1 MITRRTDAW
10 VAVASLV
17 LAAAA
22 ATGGTHAAL
31 ANTYLPNVVV
41 RTQAGTRVRFY
52 EDLIKDKVV
61 LINFMFTSCTNQC
74 PRTTAN
80 LVKVAEQL
88 GDRLG
93 RDVRM
98 ISVTLDPA
106 TDTPAVLRNYSH
118 RYRTQPGWYFVTAR
132 QKDIDAIRT
141 RLGMREDTT
150 DLMQHT
156 GMLVFG
162 NDATGQWA
170 ATPALAQPRAIV
182 RSLMPLFQRTTNQ

>member
-1 MITRRTDAW
+1 MITRTKDAW
-10 VAVASLV
+10 VAAASLV

-41 RTQAGTRVRFY
+41 RTQDGARVRFY

-61 LINFMFTSCTNQC
+61 LINFMFTSCPNQC

-80 LVKVAEQL
+80 LAKVAEQL

-93 RDVRM
+93 RDVRL

-106 TDTPAVLRNYSH
+106 TDTPDVLKDYSH
-118 RYRTQPGWYFVTAR
+118 RYGTKPGWYFVTGR
-132 QKDIDAIRT
+132 QKDIDAIRR
-141 RLGMREDTT
+141 RLGVREDTN

-156 GMLVFG
+156 GMLIYG
-162 NDATGQWA
+162 NDAREKWA
-170 ATPALAQPRAIV
+170 AMPALAQPKAIV
-182 RSLMPLFQRTTNQ
+182 RSVMPLIQRPADK

>member
-1 MITRRTDAW
+1 MITRSTDAW

-41 RTQAGTRVRFY
+41 QTQDGARVRFY

-118 RYRTQPGWYFVTAR
+118 RYGTQPGWYFVTAR

>member
-1 MITRRTDAW
+1 MISRRKGAW
-10 VAVASLV
+10 VAAASLV
-17 LAAAA
+17 LAAVA
-22 ATGGTHAAL
+22 ATAGTHAAL

-41 RTQAGTRVRFY
+41 RTQDGARVRFY

-118 RYRTQPGWYFVTAR
+118 RYGTKPGWYFVTGR
-132 QKDIDAIRT
+132 QKDIDAET
-141 RLGMREDTT
+141 NDRE
-150 DLMQHT
+150 
-156 GMLVFG
+156 
-162 NDATGQWA
+162 
-170 ATPALAQPRAIV
+170 AILRGDEV
-182 RSLMPLFQRTTNQ
+182 PF